1 MPLFDRLT
9 GVLKRETFNYL
20 LEKEIKR
27 VARYRCFLSFALIE
41 LDRVNGRN
49 SKGREK
55 RADVKALGGFLRGEL
70 RETDIL
76 GRERDGAFGVIL
88 LDADDRDAQVVG
100 ERIRKSVEG
109 FGFGR
114 RRRTGSMG
122 IASFPVHS
130 MDPSDLFQKARSRLA
145 RAQAQ
150 GGNQVVLYDTS

>member
-1 MPLFDRLT
+1 MGVVGVSSGDHRGMRRGQAARL
-9 GVLKRETFNYL
+9 V
-20 LEKEIKR
+20 
-27 VARYRCFLSFALIE
+27 VAGSL
-41 LDRVNGRN
+41 
-49 SKGREK
+49 
-55 RADVKALGGFLRGEL
+55 GFLLTAPTGL

-122 IASFPVHS
+122 IASFSDHS
-130 MDPSDLFQKARSRLA
+130 MDPSDLFRKARSRLA

-150 GGNQVVLYDTS
+150 GGNQVVLYDSS